1 MRLNLTLKILGNLCI
16 LDVKHLYLQ
25 EQYWFHLTFTWNA
38 RDGKVN
44 FYINGKLKA
53 ECTNISVNKAI
64 DPAGEFVLGQ
74 SYKEPNLNPIRPT
87 QNPFSH
93 PNYYEEEAMN
103 YDLDQSEEMDDQKS
117 SNYDQKYSFVGRIFN
132 FNIWDRAFPAELV
145 PRIYND
151 DNLIYCG
158 NATQWSDFRQGTR
171 GDVNFKWPTN
181 LLWKSNFSLKLF
193 ISLFLTIF

>member
-1 MRLNLTLKILGNLCI
+1 M
-16 LDVKHLYLQ
+16 KHLYLQ

-53 ECTNISVNKAI
+53 ECTNISVKKAI

-74 SYKEPNLNPIRPT
+74 SYHQPKLEPIRST
-87 QNPFSH
+87 SYPFSH
-93 PNYYEEEAMN
+93 QNFYNEESLN
-103 YDLDQSEEMDDQKS
+103 YDLDKLDEQNVQKT

-132 FNIWDRAFPAELV
+132 FNIWDRAFPAELI
-145 PRIYND
+145 PSIYND

-171 GDVNFKWPTN
+171 GDVNFKWPTD
-181 LLWKSNFSLKLF
+181 LLWKSNQSKQITLK
-193 ISLFLTIF
+193 IY